1 MLITMP
7 AIWIAL
13 FSPVAGWLADRFN
26 RRRLLMVAMVLYAIV
41 GTLPF
46 FLEDI
51 YVILVTRSVVGICE
65 SIAMT
70 VTTTMLGDYFKGRAR
85 ERWLAAQ
92 TATASL
98 SSLLFIW
105 AGGRLGA
112 AFGWHGPFLIYVYS
126 LLIAVGIAAFT
137 WEPQPD
143 SQLEKRAPPADVRY
157 ARLPV
162 ARMLFISLITLVAS
176 VMFYA
181 TLTQNAN
188 ALVGLGVRDPGSIGT
203 LSALASVGVPVGT
216 LIFWCVGR
224 LRTIWLL
231 LIAFVLVGAG
241 FVFMSTARFPIS
253 YAWAAN
259 LQQIGCGVMLPTLLV
274 WATSGLAFNIRGR
287 GTGIWQAVFSV
298 GQFLS
303 GVTLTFLSKQLGGLQ
318 PTFWALGIVCGCAAV
333 AALLVGVFSASGQ
346 TATRTAPE

>member
-1 MLITMP
+1 
-7 AIWIAL
+7 
-13 FSPVAGWLADRFN
+13 
-26 RRRLLMVAMVLYAIV
+26 
-41 GTLPF
+41 
-46 FLEDI
+46 
-51 YVILVTRSVVGICE
+51 
-65 SIAMT
+65 
-70 VTTTMLGDYFKGRAR
+70 
-85 ERWLAAQ
+85 
-92 TATASL
+92 
-98 SSLLFIW
+98 
-105 AGGRLGA
+105 
-112 AFGWHGPFLIYVYS
+112 
-126 LLIAVGIAAFT
+126 
-137 WEPQPD
+137 
-143 SQLEKRAPPADVRY
+143 
-157 ARLPV
+157 
-162 ARMLFISLITLVAS
+162 MLFISLITLVAS

-303 GVTLTFLSKQLGGLQ
+303 GVTLTFLSKQLGGLL